1 MDTVEIQEVYHLI
14 WRNDQH
20 VKCWYSKKWIHCIV
34 PLYGQKYSWKE
45 ASLQTQI
52 QNTSGKYTQKFFG
65 ACNPSS
71 RINTQLLQVHLS
83 TIGHFKNLPHL
94 IMAAIF
100 MEVYGC
106 QNEME
111 TIPAISGL

>member
-1 MDTVEIQEVYHLI
+1 MDSLYCTTK
-14 WRNDQH
+14 W
-20 VKCWYSKKWIHCIV
+20 SKIFLKR
-34 PLYGQKYSWKE
+34 
-45 ASLQTQI
+45 SLFTNT
-52 QNTSGKYTQKFFG
+52 NTSGKYTQKVFG
-65 ACNPSS
+65 TCNPSP

-100 MEVYGC
+100 MEVHGC